1 MTAKHILDHATKVL
15 DTSIDLDKAISWL
28 QESRNENALAA
39 IKALYLDEKA
49 ASSIEVILFE
59 DLSKGELEPKQRE
72 ALMRLVLRID
82 DISQNTKQAGL
93 NLELIAQSKKR
104 VPKEFWNMYKDL
116 SKRFVAQ
123 TGALRSAIEAFGHSD
138 DDVLKRREE
147 VKNIEHH
154 GDEIVH
160 GIYQSLNQ
168 TFITPFDREDL
179 IGLASGLD
187 SILDMMYASAL
198 RMDLYKI
205 HQSTKPM
212 IELSDVIHNSVVEL
226 LSAFQLIRDHSKMD
240 VIETKTVEVN
250 RLENVADDLM
260 NNAVANLFES
270 RDPVEIL
277 KLKEI
282 YEKLEEATDY
292 CEDVADILNDIVAKT
307 R

>member
-1 MTAKHILDHATKVL
+1 L
-15 DTSIDLDKAISWL
+15 
-28 QESRNENALAA
+28 
-39 IKALYLDEKA
+39 
-49 ASSIEVILFE
+49 
-59 DLSKGELEPKQRE
+59 KQ
-72 ALMRLVLRID
+72 
-82 DISQNTKQAGL
+82 
-93 NLELIAQSKKR
+93 
-104 VPKEFWNMYKDL
+104 
-116 SKRFVAQ
+116 
-123 TGALRSAIEAFGHSD
+123 
-138 DDVLKRREE
+138 
-147 VKNIEHH
+147 IEHH

-160 GIYQSLNQ
+160 GIYQALNQ

-205 HQSTKPM
+205 RQSTKPM

-226 LSAFQLIRDHSKMD
+226 LSAFQLIREHTKMD

>member
-1 MTAKHILDHATKVL
+1 MVTTTTVEEGGILKQLERECANVLEGSRTLRDTLRSYKEPSSLRAKL
-15 DTSIDLDKAISWL
+15 
-28 QESRNENALAA
+28 
-39 IKALYLDEKA
+39 
-49 ASSIEVILFE
+49 
-59 DLSKGELEPKQRE
+59 
-72 ALMRLVLRID
+72 
-82 DISQNTKQAGL
+82 KQA
-93 NLELIAQSKKR
+93 
-104 VPKEFWNMYKDL
+104 
-116 SKRFVAQ
+116 
-123 TGALRSAIEAFGHSD
+123 
-138 DDVLKRREE
+138 
-147 VKNIEHH
+147 EHQ

-160 GIYQSLNQ
+160 GIYQTINR

-179 IGLASGLD
+179 TGLASGLD

-212 IELSDVIHNSVVEL
+212 LELSEVIHNSVGEL
-226 LSAFQLIRDHSKMD
+226 QSAFQLIGDPMR
-240 VIETKTVEVN
+240 IEAVVARTVEVN

-260 NNAVANLFES
+260 NTAVAELFES

-282 YEKLEEATDY
+282 YEKLEEATDH

>member
-1 MTAKHILDHATKVL
+1 
-15 DTSIDLDKAISWL
+15 
-28 QESRNENALAA
+28 
-39 IKALYLDEKA
+39 
-49 ASSIEVILFE
+49 
-59 DLSKGELEPKQRE
+59 
-72 ALMRLVLRID
+72 
-82 DISQNTKQAGL
+82 
-93 NLELIAQSKKR
+93 
-104 VPKEFWNMYKDL
+104 
-116 SKRFVAQ
+116 
-123 TGALRSAIEAFGHSD
+123 
-138 DDVLKRREE
+138 
-147 VKNIEHH
+147 
-154 GDEIVH
+154 
-160 GIYQSLNQ
+160 
-168 TFITPFDREDL
+168 
-179 IGLASGLD
+179 
-187 SILDMMYASAL
+187 
-198 RMDLYKI
+198 
-205 HQSTKPM
+205 M

>member
-1 MTAKHILDHATKVL
+1 MTKTV
-15 DTSIDLDKAISWL
+15 
-28 QESRNENALAA
+28 EE
-39 IKALYLDEKA
+39 
-49 ASSIEVILFE
+49 E
-59 DLSKGELEPKQRE
+59 D
-72 ALMRLVLRID
+72 VLRQLERECANVLEASRTLQAKLRD
-82 DISQNTKQAGL
+82 YNDPQDLRTK
-93 NLELIAQSKKR
+93 
-104 VPKEFWNMYKDL
+104 
-116 SKRFVAQ
+116 
-123 TGALRSAIEAFGHSD
+123 
-138 DDVLKRREE
+138 LKQ
-147 VKNIEHH
+147 IEHH

-168 TFITPFDREDL
+168 TFITPFDSEDL

-198 RMDLYKI
+198 RMDLYNI

-212 IELSDVIHNSVVEL
+212 IELSDAIHSSVIEL
-226 LSAFQLIRDHSKMD
+226 LSAFQLIRDPSKMD
-240 VIETKTVEVN
+240 AIETKTVEVN

-260 NNAVANLFES
+260 NNAIANLFES

>member
-1 MTAKHILDHATKVL
+1 MTM
-15 DTSIDLDKAISWL
+15 
-28 QESRNENALAA
+28 
-39 IKALYLDEKA
+39 IKTVE
-49 ASSIEVILFE
+49 EE
-59 DLSKGELEPKQRE
+59 D
-72 ALMRLVLRID
+72 VLRQLERECANVLEGSRTLQD
-82 DISQNTKQAGL
+82 KLRDYSDPQGLRTK
-93 NLELIAQSKKR
+93 
-104 VPKEFWNMYKDL
+104 
-116 SKRFVAQ
+116 
-123 TGALRSAIEAFGHSD
+123 
-138 DDVLKRREE
+138 LKQ
-147 VKNIEHH
+147 IEHH

-198 RMDLYKI
+198 RMDLYNI

-212 IELSDVIHNSVVEL
+212 IELSDAIHSSVIEL
-226 LSAFQLIRDHSKMD
+226 LSAFQLIRDPSKMD
-240 VIETKTVEVN
+240 AIETKTVEVN

-260 NNAVANLFES
+260 NNAIANLFES